1 MINYVNNVV
10 PMMTQPLQ
18 EFSTDKDVR
27 FTKVKIWLMHMGKN
41 LNGSIFNKSVVEK
54 AIPSLANTPI
64 VGSTLFKENG
74 EEDFSGHGI
83 DVKVS
88 EDGEVKL
95 VNTTIPYGVI
105 PADNKAQFETRLCD
119 DGIEREFL
127 TCEGLLWNKWDEA
140 VDIIVNKAGVTGQ
153 SMELD
158 RNYSGNFSDGN
169 FEFTD
174 FKFNGACLLGKDE
187 TPAMTNSTVEMI
199 FSAEAQEYIQ
209 NKLDLYNTYS
219 FNNEEGGTPL
229 EDNKEKVTFE
239 GEENTDTPET
249 PEKEP
254 ETGGE
259 QEPETP
265 VDEGNNNE
273 GKDSEG
279 EETPKEQPLV
289 SAEENAGTV
298 NRESDE
304 DLAKVRTQAREEAAT
319 APNPKDEILV
329 LDKLFTA
336 KDIEK
341 LLADK
346 AKIEQELFALKASNH
361 KEKADALFTQ
371 YDAHL
376 SVEETNSLKEKVADT
391 SLEDLKTQ
399 IFSIIG
405 MKSLNNYTASNQT
418 KNEDIKD
425 DTAPIFTALDVNKTD
440 KPESKYGDLFKE
452 YLGK

>member
-10 PMMTQPLQ
+10 PMMTQPLK
-18 EFSTDKDVR
+18 EFSADKDVR
-27 FTKVKIWLMHMGKN
+27 FTKVKIWLMHMGQN
-41 LNGSIFNKSVVEK
+41 LNGSIFTKPVVER

-64 VGSTLFKENG
+64 VGSTMFNENG
-74 EEDFSGHGI
+74 DEDFGGHGI

-95 VNTTIPYGVI
+95 VNTTVPYGVI
-105 PADNKAQFETRLCD
+105 PADNNAQFETRLCD

-127 TCEGLLWNKWDEA
+127 TCEGLLWNKWDDA

-158 RNYSGNFSDGN
+158 RNYSGNFSNGI

-187 TPAMTNSTVEMI
+187 TPAMANSTVEMV

-209 NKLDLYNTYS
+209 NKIDLYNTYS

-229 EDNKEKVTFE
+229 EENKDKVLFE
-239 GEENTDTPET
+239 GEEENKAPENTEEPKV
-249 PEKEP
+249 KE
-254 ETGGE
+254 EA
-259 QEPETP
+259 P
-265 VDEGNNNE
+265 VV
-273 GKDSEG
+273 GKEENG
-279 EETPKEQPLV
+279 EEAAEAEAAPEVT
-289 SAEENAGTV
+289 AEEHVGTV
-298 NRESDE
+298 IQESDE
-304 DLAKVRTQAREEAAT
+304 DVSKVRAEAREEAAK

-329 LDKLFTA
+329 LDKLFSV
-336 KDIEK
+336 KDIEN
-341 LLADK
+341 LIAEK
-346 AKIEQELFALKASNH
+346 AEIEKELFTLKANNH
-361 KEKADALFTQ
+361 KEKADALITQ

-376 SVEETNSLKEKVADT
+376 SVEEANSLKEKVAET
-391 SLEDLKTQ
+391 SLDELKTQ

-405 MKSLNNYTASNQT
+405 MKSLNNYTATNQT
-418 KNEDIKD
+418 NNEDIKD
-425 DTAPIFTALDVNKTD
+425 EIAPVFTAVNVDKTE
-440 KPESKYGDLFKE
+440 KPVSKYGELFDK